1 MLAGEC
7 YKKVLASP
15 SISLNH
21 FLSLSEFKFLP
32 NITYVFA
39 TKGLFSLNV
48 WLFLSLHNIFICLKM
63 IITRLEY
70 ELSERMTECSD
81 LNLLCEWRG
90 EFLLPGFYS
99 EAIIVAQ
106 LRLIRPIKSCHSH
119 ELA

>member
-1 MLAGEC
+1 MLNCVVVFVSSEYIYLLEYDHNTAGAC
-7 YKKVLASP
+7 S
-15 SISLNH
+15 
-21 FLSLSEFKFLP
+21 
-32 NITYVFA
+32 
-39 TKGLFSLNV
+39 
-48 WLFLSLHNIFICLKM
+48 
-63 IITRLEY
+63 Y

-106 LRLIRPIKSCHSH
+106 LRLIRPIKSCHSQ